1 MKTFSKITLIL
12 LVLSLTCGCK
22 KNLDSPP
29 VSQTGQSPIHICKV
43 EKRIHSF
50 IDKMNNPTK
59 TSGEYTVDSTIW
71 YIEATLNYTYSIW
84 DSSFAVQIFD
94 SSFISISLNR
104 NNQVDDS
111 DVTTAYSELEDSLGV
126 HWDNISGTTKHLIAT
141 DVSLVSNSN
150 GRIVL
155 RLVSAIGSGSGGGNY
170 AAFGDDDHWI
180 WGWDLGG
187 CGPNNATL
195 SDVAAELEY
204 KYMNPIVAT
213 DPNYRVYFTG
223 VESNEYAIP
232 MDYPDQNNPNG
243 EYRLFRYTQGSPIT
257 TEPCLEDDELNYYLS
272 SNGIDH
278 IVDYLEPAGFD
289 LTTLNVIGDNLN
301 GAPSYYGRRHT
312 LDIWYGEIDYT
323 TTSPSP
329 L

>member
-59 TSGEYTVDSTIW
+59 TSSQYGVDSTVW

-84 DSSFAVQIFD
+84 DSSFGVQIFD

-111 DVTTAYSELEDSLGV
+111 DVTDAYNELEDSLGV

-155 RLVSAIGSGSGGGNY
+155 RLVSAIGSGSREGNY
-170 AAFGDDDHWI
+170 AAFGSDDHWI
-180 WGWDLGG
+180 WGWELGG
-187 CGPNNATL
+187 CGPNTATT
-195 SDVAAELEY
+195 SDAEEELEY
-204 KYMNPIVAT
+204 KYLNPILAT
-213 DPNYRVYFTG
+213 VPAYRVYFTN
-223 VESNEYAIP
+223 VEIHEYVVPGEYI
-232 MDYPDQNNPNG
+232 DQNSPSG
-243 EYRLFRYTQGSPIT
+243 YRLFEYTQSTEIT
-257 TEPCLEDDELNYYLS
+257 IEPCLDDDELNYYLT
-272 SNGIDH
+272 SNGIDY
-278 IVDYLEPAGFD
+278 IVDDLEPTGYG
-289 LTTLNVIGDNLN
+289 LTTLDIIEDIVP
-301 GAPSYYGRRHT
+301 GAPDIYGRRHS

-323 TTSPSP
+323 TTTPSP